1 MGNFSLNNKI
11 SKNNFKI
18 INTNNLNPINMWI
31 GINNKLKN
39 NFKSLNLPN
48 MLKPSALNLIIKDLK
63 SKKTSIFKKDI
74 KFNLIDFEIF

>member
-1 MGNFSLNNKI
+1 
-11 SKNNFKI
+11 
-18 INTNNLNPINMWI
+18 MWI

-63 SKKTSIFKKDI
+63 SKKQAFLKDI